1 MCLSENLNDA
11 VSSTLKLKE
20 MGYCNNDILLT
31 VINSLKELDIDEN
44 IKMKLLDISSKT
56 YMVVNDGIDTD
67 LQLLNCIC
75 QFYELSKN

>member
-1 MCLSENLNDA
+1 
-11 VSSTLKLKE
+11 
-20 MGYCNNDILLT
+20 
-31 VINSLKELDIDEN
+31 
-44 IKMKLLDISSKT
+44 MKLLDISSKT